1 MIKIATRYPIP
12 ETIKKIT
19 LNVRYEEYIRNVQ
32 NIYIY
37 FFIMQV
43 SFQHSRMSSFG
54 AKKLET
60 AHNEKSPF
68 FLHLPDTFLAHNIA
82 IVSHRTLRII
92 PNNYK
97 SSSTRV

>member
-37 FFIMQV
+37 FFL
-43 SFQHSRMSSFG
+43 SCKYHF
-54 AKKLET
+54 
-60 AHNEKSPF
+60 
-68 FLHLPDTFLAHNIA
+68 
-82 IVSHRTLRII
+82 
-92 PNNYK
+92 
-97 SSSTRV
+97 STHV